1 MALPSPWPT
10 IHAERKALAADL
22 ASLTDEQWATPS
34 LCGGWTVRE
43 VLGHMTSTAAMTP
56 PKFFA
61 RLAGSGFRFNAM
73 TAKAVAQECEGTP
86 ADTLRRF
93 GEHVDSSTHP
103 PGPVDTWLGET
114 IVHSEDIRR
123 PLAIAHDYPVDAVTR
138 VIDSYR
144 KSNLLIGG
152 KNRAAR
158 PHVAGDRR
166 GLDGGHRARGHGA
179 CARHPARRRGPRRRS
194 RRAHGRRRGDAAVAP
209 VVRRARRRSRGG
221 GLIRPFRR

>member
-22 ASLTDEQWATPS
+22 TSLTDEQWATPS

-43 VLGHMTSTAAMTP
+43 VLGHMTATAAMTP
-56 PKFFA
+56 PQFFA

-73 TAKAVAQECEGTP
+73 TAKAIARECEGTP

-103 PGPVDTWLGET
+103 PGPGDTWLGET

-123 PLAIAHDYPVDAVTR
+123 RAQLELAGGKTLAEIGLTSRHLGAN
-138 VIDSYR
+138 I
-144 KSNLLIGG
+144 LIGG
-152 KNRAAR
+152 KKRSAALTLRATDADWSAGTGPEVTGPALDILLAVTGR
-158 PHVAGDRR
+158 GAGVDGLTGDGVAT
-166 GLDGGHRARGHGA
+166 L
-179 CARHPARRRGPRRRS
+179 RS
-194 RRAHGRRRGDAAVAP
+194 R
-209 VVRRARRRSRGG
+209 
-221 GLIRPFRR
+221 L

>member
-22 ASLTDEQWATPS
+22 ASLTDAQWATPS
-34 LCGGWTVRE
+34 LCGGWTVRD

-138 VIDSYR
+138 VIDSYQ
-144 KSNLLIGG
+144 KSNILIGG
-152 KNRAAR
+152 KKRSAGLTLRATDADWAAGTGPEVTGPALDILLAVTGR
-158 PHVAGDRR
+158 GAGVDGLTGDGVAT
-166 GLDGGHRARGHGA
+166 L
-179 CARHPARRRGPRRRS
+179 RS
-194 RRAHGRRRGDAAVAP
+194 R
-209 VVRRARRRSRGG
+209 
-221 GLIRPFRR
+221 L